1 MPTLITTATTATEAA
16 TATSGTAAAAEAA
29 AATAVSV
36 FRDESHFV
44 ACDHAVVVGVL
55 TNKGS
60 ALGESATWAH
70 WDPNGLGYG
79 LRHGW
84 ARMGSSTSDES
95 HLVAGDHSVV
105 VGVLANQGPALG
117 KSSTGSYRDPDGVG
131 DRIGHRLGHWVWS
144 RWAWERP
151 WVGSSSGDESHLVAG
166 NHSVVV
172 GILANKGSAL
182 GESSTGGH
190 WNSNRIGSGAWWARG
205 WVLGHHVNHWDTAGY
220 HLGHRGAAAA
230 RLVDKNCLR
239 SIVWL
244 LHSVRNLLVHV
255 DVDGFRHLLSHGT
268 KLGDRTVGG
277 VRDHLGDLHSE
288 GLSHVTGAWHLH
300 GLVRRDRSH
309 AISAVFLGK
318 WLGKNLGATVESLA
332 AACGSCSTVHDL
344 LCGARDKKRE
354 KVAKFDSKILMRLG
368 KHL

>member
-1 MPTLITTATTATEAA
+1 MPTLITTATAATEAA

-44 ACDHAVVVGVL
+44 ACNHPVVVGVL
-55 TNKGS
+55 TNKRS

-70 WDPNGLGYG
+70 WNPNGLGYG
-79 LRHGW
+79 LRHRW

-117 KSSTGSYRDPDGVG
+117 KSSTGSYRDPDGLG
-131 DRIGHRLGHWVWS
+131 YRIGHRLGHWVWP

-190 WNSNRIGSGAWWARG
+190 WNSNRIGSGAWWVRG
-205 WVLGHHVNHWDTAGY
+205 WVLGHHVNHRDTAGN
-220 HLGHRGAAAA
+220 HLSHRGA
-230 RLVDKNCLR
+230 
-239 SIVWL
+239 
-244 LHSVRNLLVHV
+244 
-255 DVDGFRHLLSHGT
+255 
-268 KLGDRTVGG
+268 
-277 VRDHLGDLHSE
+277 
-288 GLSHVTGAWHLH
+288 TGA
-300 GLVRRDRSH
+300 GLV
-309 AISAVFLGK
+309 
-318 WLGKNLGATVESLA
+318 NEN
-332 AACGSCSTVHDL
+332 
-344 LCGARDKKRE
+344 
-354 KVAKFDSKILMRLG
+354 
-368 KHL
+368 

>member
-1 MPTLITTATTATEAA
+1 MNHLITTATTAAGTAAATAVTATATEAA

-36 FRDESHFV
+36 FRDKSHLV

-55 TNKGS
+55 SNKGS

-105 VGVLANQGPALG
+105 VGVLANQG
-117 KSSTGSYRDPDGVG
+117 
-131 DRIGHRLGHWVWS
+131 
-144 RWAWERP
+144 
-151 WVGSSSGDESHLVAG
+151 
-166 NHSVVV
+166 
-172 GILANKGSAL
+172 SAL

-190 WNSNRIGSGAWWARG
+190 WNSNGIGSGAWWARG

-220 HLGHRGAAAA
+220 HLSHRGAAAA
-230 RLVDKNCLR
+230 RLVNKNSLG
-239 SIVWL
+239 SIVRL

-288 GLSHVTGAWHLH
+288 GLRNVTGAWHLH
-300 GLVRRDRSH
+300 GLVSRDRPH
-309 AISAVFLGK
+309 AISAVFLGER
-318 WLGKNLGATVESLA
+318 LGKNLGATVKSLA